1 MTNTAN
7 LKRFSDRT
15 EQILSTIKSGNRMSL
30 DTSGSLKEHLEAITG
45 KYSSVLTAAPENP
58 SQGDKWFDGKST
70 WTYNGTA
77 WLPEFVTP
85 NKSYFSFAATATAN
99 TATDLTQEIEMADN
113 DLYKVTLDLAVTDC
127 GLSTVFV
134 VKEDGG
140 NGVKL
145 WNGSSWATSGT
156 IDVHTLSGN
165 LNSEPVLTFVPVAK
179 GPGETHNKFK
189 IQITSATSLSCRGT
203 ATIDHLLSGAITD
216 GAVYDPTSGGGGSGD
231 GFQPDRVI
239 VIDTTLAQDV
249 TGKAYATFAAAYAYA
264 ESQQPV
270 GGELRFCIQFPAGNF
285 NQAVTL
291 NDWLTV
297 RGNNTVLTGT
307 LTSLAVFDMMS
318 GQHEPAEYICGDK
331 RHLVGCTVKSSIVNG
346 PGFTYTVME
355 NCDFAPVSF
364 TDDSSSPQTLTY
376 MHTIVM
382 IGCRTYPGTYN
393 MGRTIIC
400 AHSSVLSGSFTT
412 TALHGTGDPSTDAA
426 LAGAARW
433 SLSSCFMIDF
443 SLSNVYASN
452 MLEAMNSMFVLL
464 GSNATSTVIEGDYP
478 EFILCDIDSIHF
490 TGSGAVF
497 DSCNVVGTSD
507 VGKYNTFTV
516 VPGVIPSRDHHIN
529 FYNCWV
535 HAVFGIV
542 STIPNATAGSGLLR
556 VRVKNSVV
564 NNLRQPEH
572 SYPNQYVDYN
582 VRDSEFTIEKVSRGG
597 DVPSVPSVFGPNE
610 TFTFEYHTTVKF
622 YGATFAGS
630 VTVYPTCLVYSEQG
644 FNHITAGVYDPNE
657 WREY

>member
-7 LKRFSDRT
+7 LKRFSDRS
-15 EQILSTIKSGNRMSL
+15 EQILSTITSGNRMSL

-145 WNGSSWATSGT
+145 WNGSSWVTSGT

-179 GPGETHNKFK
+179 GSDETHNKFK
-189 IQITSATSLSCRGT
+189 LQITSATSLSCRGT

-216 GAVYDPTSGGGGSGD
+216 GAVYDPTQGGGGSGD

-239 VIDTTLAQDV
+239 VINTTLASDV
-249 TGKAYATFAAAYAYA
+249 PGKAYRSYSDAYDYTV
-264 ESQQPV
+264 SQQPV
-270 GGELRFCIQFPAGNF
+270 GGELRFCIQLPAGNF

-297 RGNNTVLTGT
+297 KGNNTVLTGT

-318 GQHEPAEYICGDK
+318 GQHEPVEYICGDK

-346 PGFTYTVME
+346 PGFTYTIME

-364 TDDSSSPQTLTY
+364 TDDSSSPQTMTY
-376 MHTIVM
+376 MHAIIM

-393 MGRTIIC
+393 MGRTIIY
-400 AHSSVLSGSFTT
+400 AHGSVLSGSFTT

-433 SLSSCFMIDF
+433 MLSNCLMWNF
-443 SLSNVYASN
+443 SLSNMYATS
-452 MLEAMNSMFVLL
+452 MLYAVNSMFFIQGGNV
-464 GSNATSTVIEGDYP
+464 THTVISGDFP
-478 EFILCDIDSIHF
+478 EFIGCQVACIQY
-490 TGSGAVF
+490 TGRGAVF
-497 DSCNVVGTSD
+497 NLCELPADSG
-507 VGKYNTFTV
+507 GGRRHTFTITTGVSSLTPHLSFIGCWGHNIRGIFNTTSEVLV
-516 VPGVIPSRDHHIN
+516 VYIEESHLTEIIQPAHVYS
-529 FYNCWV
+529 
-535 HAVFGIV
+535 
-542 STIPNATAGSGLLR
+542 SQ
-556 VRVKNSVV
+556 SV
-564 NNLRQPEH
+564 Q
-572 SYPNQYVDYN
+572 YN
-582 VRDSEFTIEKVSRGG
+582 VENSYITIIRDEDVS
-597 DVPSVPSVFGPNE
+597 PSVPSAFGENE
-610 TFTFEYHTTVKF
+610 TFHLRDNSVAEF
-622 YGATFAGS
+622 GATTFTSGNITAL
-630 VTVYPTCLVYSEQG
+630 PTCLVQSEYLSQ
-644 FNHITAGVYDPNE
+644 ITAGAYDQNT